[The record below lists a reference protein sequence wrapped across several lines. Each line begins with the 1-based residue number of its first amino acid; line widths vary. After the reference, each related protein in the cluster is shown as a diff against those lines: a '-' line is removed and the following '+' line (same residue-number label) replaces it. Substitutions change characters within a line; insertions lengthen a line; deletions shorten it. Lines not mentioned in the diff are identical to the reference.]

1 MTDSVV
7 IIPTYNEV
15 GNIENTLKK
24 IENLEVDFDIMI
36 IDDNSPDGT
45 ADLIN
50 KIIESKKIKNNIKLI
65 NREKKSGLGSAYVY
79 GFKNAIKQKYNYIFQ
94 LDCDGSHDPKSL
106 IKLRKA
112 LINKKTDIVVGS
124 RYIKGITVI
133 NWPLSRL
140 LISIFANIYVKLITG
155 LKITDSTG
163 GFNGYNIKA
172 LSSILKNKIY
182 FEGYAFQIQMKFIGN
197 KLNYRLLEIPIIFKD
212 REIGESKMSF
222 KIFEEAFFGILL
234 MRFKSF
240 FIKYKS

>member
-1 MTDSVV
+1 MIDSVV
-7 IIPTYNEV
+7 IIPTYNEI

-24 IENLEVDFDIMI
+24 IEKLEVNFDIII

-45 ADLIN
+45 ANLIN
-50 KIIESKKIKNNIKLI
+50 EIIKSKKIKNNITLI
-65 NREKKSGLGSAYVY
+65 NRKEKNGLGSAYVC
-79 GFKNAIKQKYNYIFQ
+79 GFKNAIEQKYSYIFQ
-94 LDCDGSHDPKSL
+94 LDCDGSHDPNSL

-112 LINKKTDIVVGS
+112 LINNKTDIVIGS

-133 NWPLSRL
+133 NWPLTRL

-155 LKITDSTG
+155 LKINDSTG
-163 GFNGYNIKA
+163 GFNGYNIKV

-182 FEGYAFQIQMKFIGN
+182 FEGYAFQIQMKFIGHR
-197 KLNYRLLEIPIIFKD
+197 LNYRLLEIPIIFKD

-234 MRFKSF
+234 MKLKSF